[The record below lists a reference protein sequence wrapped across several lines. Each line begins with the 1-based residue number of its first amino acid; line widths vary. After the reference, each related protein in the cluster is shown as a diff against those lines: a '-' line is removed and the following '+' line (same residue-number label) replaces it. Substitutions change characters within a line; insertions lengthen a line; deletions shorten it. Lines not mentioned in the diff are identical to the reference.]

1 LLSNLR
7 RREAAERC
15 LVAAGEDSM
24 SKLFALC
31 AAGAVAVVVGLS
43 STPSSA
49 QSAGQC
55 GGFFG
60 IPCHEGFVCRYPPHC
75 SDCFG
80 VCVPAHA
87 ARRHSVRKDRPH
99 KDQK

>member
-1 LLSNLR
+1 
-7 RREAAERC
+7 
-15 LVAAGEDSM
+15 M
-24 SKLFALC
+24 SKFFALC
-31 AAGAVAVVVGLS
+31 AAGAVALVVGLS

-49 QSAGQC
+49 QGKQC

-60 IPCHEGFVCRYPPHC
+60 IPCNEGFVCRYPPHC

-87 ARRHSVRKDRPH
+87 ARRHSVRKDRPS

>member
-1 LLSNLR
+1 M
-7 RREAAERC
+7 
-15 LVAAGEDSM
+15 V
-24 SKLFALC
+24 KFFALG
-31 AAGAVAVVVGLS
+31 AAAAVALTVGLS

-49 QSAGQC
+49 QRAGQC

-60 IPCHEGFVCRYPPHC
+60 IPCNEGFVCRYPPRC

-80 VCVPAHA
+80 VCVPAPK
-87 ARRHSVRKDRPH
+87 ARHHSVRKDRPH